1 METNSTLAVN
11 SPAVKEVPL
20 LSDFDMKEHRRQMRE
35 EQKRNKTIAK
45 RNEYGISDPTPY
57 NAINRIV
64 KNNWSIQYK

>member
-1 METNSTLAVN
+1 
-11 SPAVKEVPL
+11 

-57 NAINRIV
+57 NAINRIIRGN
-64 KNNWSIQYK
+64 KWSIQYK